1 MDRQIKFAI
10 IAICIMIP
18 FSSFV
23 VYQSGQIP
31 QQPISKSNSKL
42 VTISSFY
49 PLYEFAK
56 KVGQEKIDLILLVPE
71 GVEPHD
77 WEPTIHDIQNIQQ
90 ADLIFI
96 NGIGFESWVNN
107 VHFINS
113 KIQIIDTS
121 VGIKIKNNK
130 ILETNESESNT
141 DSTSDPHIWLN
152 PKLAQIQVQNIANA
166 LSKNDPE
173 NQDYYQKNARSY
185 INELELLDNEIRNE
199 LSRCNRDFI
208 VSHNAFSYFADE
220 YDLTQHAIIY
230 SNDPEAES
238 TSKTLEKIIN
248 LARKNNINV
257 IFAEEGIDPKTS
269 QIITNEIGGKVLV
282 LSTLEIGSKNITY
295 VDKMKQNLSN
305 LKEALCK

>member
-1 MDRQIKFAI
+1 
-10 IAICIMIP
+10 MIP
-18 FSSFV
+18 LSSFA

-42 VTISSFY
+42 VAISSFY

-77 WEPTIHDIQNIQQ
+77 WEPTIHDIQNMQQ

-107 VHFINS
+107 VHLINS

-130 ILETNESESNT
+130 ILETNEFESNA
-141 DSTSDPHIWLN
+141 DSISDPHIWLN
-152 PKLAQIQVQNIANA
+152 PKMTQIQVQNIANA

-173 NQDYYQKNARSY
+173 NQDYYQKNSQSY

-199 LSRCNRDFI
+199 LSKCNRDFI
-208 VSHNAFSYFADE
+208 ASHNAFSYFADE
-220 YDLTQHAIIY
+220 YGLVQHTVIN
-230 SNDPEAES
+230 SNDPEAEP

-248 LARKNNINV
+248 LARKNDINV
-257 IFAEEGIDPKTS
+257 IFTEEGIDPKIS

-282 LSTLEIGSKNITY
+282 LSPLEIGAKNFTY
-295 VDKMKQNLSN
+295 VDRMKQNLSN
-305 LKEALCK
+305 LKEALCR

>member
-10 IAICIMIP
+10 IAISIVIP
-18 FSSFV
+18 LISFV

-31 QQPISKSNSKL
+31 QQAISKSNSKL
-42 VTISSFY
+42 ITISSFY

-56 KVGQEKIDLILLVPE
+56 KIGQDKIDLILLVPE

-77 WEPTIHDIQNIQQ
+77 WEPTIHDIQNMQQ

-107 VHFINS
+107 VHIINP

-130 ILETNESESNT
+130 TLEIDESESNAV
-141 DSTSDPHIWLN
+141 SISDPHIWLN
-152 PKLAQIQVQNIANA
+152 PKMAQIQVQNIADA
-166 LSKNDPE
+166 LSKNDPA
-173 NQDYYQKNARSY
+173 NQDYYQKNAQSY

-199 LSRCNRDFI
+199 LSKCNRDFI
-208 VSHNAFSYFADE
+208 ASHNAFSYFADE
-220 YDLTQHAIIY
+220 YGLVQHTIIN
-230 SNDPEAES
+230 SNDPEAEP

-248 LARKNNINV
+248 AARKNNIKI
-257 IFAEEGIDPKTS
+257 IFTEEGIDPKTS

-282 LSTLEIGSKNITY
+282 LSPLEIGAKNFTY
-295 VDKMKQNLSN
+295 VDRMKQNLSN
-305 LKEALCK
+305 LKEALCN

>member
-77 WEPTIHDIQNIQQ
+77 WEPTIQDIQNMQQ

-130 ILETNESESNT
+130 TLEINEFKSNA
-141 DSTSDPHIWLN
+141 DSNSDPHIWLN
-152 PKLAQIQVQNIANA
+152 PKMAQIQVQNIANA

-199 LSRCNRDFI
+199 LSKCNRNFI
-208 VSHNAFSYFADE
+208 ASHNAFSYFADE
-220 YDLTQHAIIY
+220 YGLVQHAIIN
-230 SNDPEAES
+230 SNDPEIEP

-248 LARKNNINV
+248 LARKNDINV
-257 IFAEEGIDPKTS
+257 IFTEEGIDPKTS

-282 LSTLEIGSKNITY
+282 LSPLEIGAKNFTY
-295 VDKMKQNLSN
+295 VDRMKQNLSN

>member
-10 IAICIMIP
+10 IAICIIIP
-18 FSSFV
+18 LSSFI
-23 VYQSGQIP
+23 VYQSGQTP

-42 VTISSFY
+42 VVISSFH

-77 WEPTIHDIQNIQQ
+77 WEPTIYDIQNMQQ

-130 ILETNESESNT
+130 ILETNESKSNA
-141 DSTSDPHIWLN
+141 DSISDPHIWLN
-152 PKLAQIQVQNIANA
+152 PKMAQIQVQNIANA

-173 NQDYYQKNARSY
+173 NQDYYQKNSQSY
-185 INELELLDNEIRNE
+185 IKELELLDNEIRIE
-199 LSRCNRDFI
+199 LSKCNHDFI
-208 VSHNAFSYFADE
+208 ASHNAFSYFADE
-220 YDLTQHAIIY
+220 YGLVQHTIIN
-230 SNDPEAES
+230 SNDPEAEP

-248 LARKNNINV
+248 LARKNDINV
-257 IFAEEGIDPKTS
+257 IFAEEGIDSKTS

-282 LSTLEIGSKNITY
+282 LSPLEIGTKNFTY
-295 VDKMKQNLSN
+295 IDRMKQNLSN
-305 LKEALCK
+305 LKEALCR

>member
-10 IAICIMIP
+10 IAICIIIP
-18 FSSFV
+18 LSSFI
-23 VYQSGQIP
+23 VYQSGQTP

-42 VTISSFY
+42 VVISSFH

-77 WEPTIHDIQNIQQ
+77 WEPTIYDIQNMQQ

-130 ILETNESESNT
+130 ILETNESKSNA
-141 DSTSDPHIWLN
+141 DSISDPHIWLN
-152 PKLAQIQVQNIANA
+152 PKMAQIQVQNIADA
-166 LSKNDPE
+166 LSKNDPA
-173 NQDYYQKNARSY
+173 NQDYYQKNAQSY

-199 LSRCNRDFI
+199 LSKCNRDFI
-208 VSHNAFSYFADE
+208 ASHNAFSYFADE
-220 YDLTQHAIIY
+220 YGLAQHTIIN
-230 SNDPEAES
+230 SNDPEAEP

-248 LARKNNINV
+248 AARKNNIKI
-257 IFAEEGIDPKTS
+257 IFTEEGIDPKTS
-269 QIITNEIGGKVLV
+269 QIITNEIGGKVLI
-282 LSTLEIGSKNITY
+282 LSPLEIGAKNFTY
-295 VDKMKQNLSN
+295 VDRMKQNLSN
-305 LKEALCK
+305 LKEALCN

>member
-10 IAICIMIP
+10 IAISIVIP
-18 FSSFV
+18 LISFV

-31 QQPISKSNSKL
+31 QQAISKSNSKL
-42 VTISSFY
+42 ITISSFY

-56 KVGQEKIDLILLVPE
+56 KIGQDKIDLILLVPE

-77 WEPTIHDIQNIQQ
+77 WEPTIHDIQNMQQ

-130 ILETNESESNT
+130 ILETNESESNA
-141 DSTSDPHIWLN
+141 DSISDPHIWLN
-152 PKLAQIQVQNIANA
+152 PKMAQIQVQNIANA

-173 NQDYYQKNARSY
+173 NQDYYQKNSQSY
-185 INELELLDNEIRNE
+185 IKELELLDNEIRID
-199 LSRCNRDFI
+199 LSKCNRDFI
-208 VSHNAFSYFADE
+208 ASHNAFSYFADE
-220 YDLTQHAIIY
+220 YGLVQHTIIN
-230 SNDPEAES
+230 SNDPEAEP

-248 LARKNNINV
+248 LARKNDINV
-257 IFAEEGIDPKTS
+257 IFAEEGIDSKTS

-282 LSTLEIGSKNITY
+282 LSPLEIGTKNFTY

-305 LKEALCK
+305 LREALCK

>member
-1 MDRQIKFAI
+1 
-10 IAICIMIP
+10 MIP

-77 WEPTIHDIQNIQQ
+77 WEPTIQDIQNMQQ

-130 ILETNESESNT
+130 TLEINEFKSNA
-141 DSTSDPHIWLN
+141 DSNSDPHIWLN
-152 PKLAQIQVQNIANA
+152 PKMAQIQVQNIANA

-199 LSRCNRDFI
+199 LSKCNRNFI
-208 VSHNAFSYFADE
+208 ASHNAFSYFADE
-220 YDLTQHAIIY
+220 YGLVQHAIIN
-230 SNDPEAES
+230 SNDPEIEP

-248 LARKNNINV
+248 LARKNDINV
-257 IFAEEGIDPKTS
+257 IFTEEGIDPKTS

-282 LSTLEIGSKNITY
+282 LSPLEIGAKNFTY
-295 VDKMKQNLSN
+295 VDRMKQNLSN